1 MRVIPNEV
9 IFLVM
14 RVLKK
19 VNPGDTYLEN
29 YLWHYNKRKESFFD
43 IYHFAWSWAL
53 DNHPKKILEIGTR
66 TGISI
71 CQLLSA
77 YMDYSGIE
85 KIICCDLFND
95 GFLSPDLVRLNM
107 RTLLIPEEVIAKT
120 TFLVG
125 DSKVT
130 VAPLIQTDA
139 GTFDYILVDGSHAE
153 ADALAD
159 LEMAYLLIKHAGV
172 IVFDDITEDG
182 MNLINVW
189 NAFKTKY
196 PEDFYYHEDMNG
208 KGIGWAIK
216 K

>member
-1 MRVIPNEV
+1 MIRIPNEV

-29 YLWHYNKRKESFFD
+29 YLWHYNKRKETFFD
-43 IYHFAWSWAL
+43 IYHFAWAWVL
-53 DNHPKKILEIGTR
+53 EHHPKRILEIGTR

-85 KIICCDLFND
+85 KIVCCDLFND
-95 GFLSPDLVRLNM
+95 GFISPELVKLNM
-107 RTLLIPEEVIAKT
+107 RTLLIPEEVINKT
-120 TFLVG
+120 QFLVG
-125 DSKVT
+125 DSRITVT
-130 VAPLIQTDA
+130 PLIQTEA
-139 GTFDYILVDGSHAE
+139 GTYDYILVDGSHIE
-153 ADALAD
+153 ADAIVD
-159 LEMAYLLIKHAGV
+159 LENSHLLVKSGGV

-182 MNLINVW
+182 MNLLGVW
-189 NAFKTKY
+189 NTFKNKY
-196 PEDFYYHEDMNG
+196 PNEYEYHEDMNG
-208 KGIGWAIK
+208 KGVGWAIK